1 MKRHVPT
8 PPLATWAP
16 RAASYAMA
24 VALAIPAAAS
34 STPPPDGAI
43 VPPEMALETD
53 GPELSAAKAAIAS
66 VRTGAS
72 VDQIAAACRPMPPDV
87 VESALVAQAASPD
100 ERVREAAVRVSGR
113 LPKASRRLAI
123 TALSDAAPSVVVAA
137 YETLATLGKPPRSA
151 PATEGEAAV
160 LGALEAGLVH
170 RSVAVRCAAIDAA
183 TRLLAKKQ
191 LVASLSRRSDA
202 SVPRELACLTRASVS
217 LGQTTFLDRAIAAL
231 DDMDTHAVL
240 APAIGQS
247 GKLLGPALS
256 RGLSSSPD
264 TRVSG
269 ALAALATHPERIA
282 IAGKLLS
289 TLQGSPRDLVLD
301 WLVAHAADKGAP
313 ALLTSAL
320 EKGAPETRAAVL
332 SALAKSDAR
341 AVAPVARRFLA
352 DPSVEVRAA
361 AAQVFARAPDRRET
375 TLLVEAYQRERANAS
390 DENLPVR
397 TALLTA
403 LGGTGASDLAP
414 LFVDAI
420 TQPGEANAAVE
431 ALVALGPGAASTL
444 ALVIK
449 MSDAVR
455 TPYVLDA
462 LSRIGSGVGETAE
475 PLFAHPRETVRK
487 IGRDLMAASQDPS
500 AVSALIRLLG
510 SDRVDD
516 PVPLIQAIATFSS
529 EDAVAAL
536 IAATDSPSPAVR
548 AAASEGLADTQTRD
562 PAAFE
567 AILRL
572 AETDTDVNV
581 RVAAVTALY
590 RLGFDGLVKLLGRL
604 VVYEVPEVRVV
615 AWDILGW
622 TRDPA
627 AAVAIAQ
634 RLGDAEG
641 REKDVMQAAIVRVTG
656 RTDLTSSRALREWAA
671 AATEGGTLEP
681 AKLGGVKSTVK
692 LGSVSATIH
701 AFGTGFPAVVL
712 AGGHSG
718 RAYAPSLAAASGSAR
733 WVTWEA
739 RGRGATPYGGRE
751 ITLEQEVADLE
762 ALRVGL
768 AAEKLRL
775 VAHGAAAYVAIAYA
789 KAHPTRVTGLLLES
803 APPFAGRSD
812 VDAAAAR
819 RLEGRLAYDLATLDS
834 RFAWYA
840 PASYVRYR
848 FAILATG
855 LVSSERDAARL
866 RADAPA
872 PAAAQAVAHAAGQ
885 RALVKELSGV
895 GCPVMLVYGEKS
907 AFGAKDLAALESLSA
922 AGKITLARIAGAAH
936 YPHLEQPNAFAGALR
951 TFAALR

>member
-1 MKRHVPT
+1 MKRHFPT
-8 PPLATWAP
+8 SPLASWAP
-16 RAASYAMA
+16 KAASYALAM
-24 VALAIPAAAS
+24 ALAIPAASA
-34 STPPPDGAI
+34 TPPPADAI
-43 VPPEMALETD
+43 VPPDMALETD
-53 GPELSAAKAAIAS
+53 GPELSAAKAAITS
-66 VRTGAS
+66 IRTGAS
-72 VDQIAAACRPMPPDV
+72 VDQIVAACRPMPPEV
-87 VESALVAQAASPD
+87 VKRALLDQAASAD
-100 ERVREAAVRVSGR
+100 ERVREAAVRVSAR
-113 LPKASRRLAI
+113 LPKPSRSIALA
-123 TALSDAAPSVVVAA
+123 ALSDAAPSVVIAG
-137 YETLATLGKPPRSA
+137 YETLASLGKPPRSA
-151 PATEGEAAV
+151 PATEGETAV
-160 LGALEAGLVH
+160 LGAIEAGLVH

-183 TRLLAKKQ
+183 TRLLPKKQ
-191 LVASLSRRSDA
+191 LVASLGRRSDA
-202 SVPRELACLTRASVS
+202 SVPRELSCLTRATVS

-231 DDMDTHAVL
+231 DDLDTHSVL

-247 GKLLGPALS
+247 GKLLGPALT
-256 RGLSSSPD
+256 RGLPTSPD
-264 TRVSG
+264 ARVSG
-269 ALAALATHPERIA
+269 ALAALAGHPDRIA
-282 IAGKLLS
+282 IAGKLLVS
-289 TLQGSPRDLVLD
+289 LQGSPRDLVLS

-313 ALLTSAL
+313 ALLSSAL

-352 DPSVEVRAA
+352 DPSVKVRAA
-361 AAQVFARAPDRRET
+361 AAQVFAKAPDRRET

-500 AVSALIRLLG
+500 AVTALIRLLG

-529 EDAVAAL
+529 DDAVAAL
-536 IAATDSPSPAVR
+536 VTATDSPSPAVR

-562 PAAFE
+562 PAAFD
-567 AILRL
+567 AIVRL

-590 RLGFDGLVKLLGRL
+590 RLGYDGLVKLLGRL
-604 VVYEVPEVRVV
+604 VAYDVPEVRIV

-627 AAVAIAQ
+627 AAIAIAQ
-634 RLGDAEG
+634 KLGDAEG
-641 REKDVMQAAIVRVTG
+641 REKDVIQAAIVRVTG
-656 RTDLTSSRALREWAA
+656 RTDLSSSRALREWAA
-671 AATEGGTLEP
+671 ATTEGGALDP

-701 AFGTGFPAVVL
+701 AFGAGFPAVVL

-718 RAYAPSLAAASGSAR
+718 RAYGPSLAAAGGAR

-751 ITLEQEVADLE
+751 ITLEQEIADLE

-803 APPFAGRSD
+803 APPVGGRSD
-812 VDAAAAR
+812 IDSAAAR
-819 RLEGRLAYDLATLDS
+819 RLEGRLAYDLATLDA

-840 PASYVRYR
+840 PASYLRYR
-848 FAILATG
+848 FAMLASG
-855 LVSSERDAARL
+855 LVTSERDAARL

-872 PAAAQAVAHAAGQ
+872 PAAAQAVSHAAGK
-885 RALVKELSGV
+885 RSLVKELSGV
-895 GCPVMLVYGEKS
+895 ACPVMLVYGDKS
-907 AFGAKDLAALESLSA
+907 PFGAKALAPIESLSA
-922 AGKITLARIAGAAH
+922 AGKITLQRIEGAAH

-951 TFAALR
+951 TFASLR